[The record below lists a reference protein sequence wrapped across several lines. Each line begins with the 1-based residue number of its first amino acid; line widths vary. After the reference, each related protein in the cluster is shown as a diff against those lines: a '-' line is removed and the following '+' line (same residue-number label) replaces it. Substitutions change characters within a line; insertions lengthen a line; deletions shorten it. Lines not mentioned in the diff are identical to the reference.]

1 MIRVFVVDDH
11 PVVRKGLVQILAA
24 EPEMQIAGEASDTSQ
39 ALDALGRVPVDV
51 LLLDVMMPGRSGLE
65 FLKDLKQLHP
75 RLPVLI
81 LSQYPEDQMA
91 VRAIRSGASG
101 YLTKDSAPEQLVE
114 AVRRVHGGRKYLT
127 PETAELL
134 AESVESGQEK
144 PHEGLSDREFDVFR
158 RLASGQSVSEIAADL
173 NLSVKTVSTYRTRIL
188 EKMNIR
194 SNADITRYAIQNQL
208 IE

>member
-24 EPEMQIAGEASDTSQ
+24 EPGMSVAGEAVDTAA
-39 ALDALGRVPVDV
+39 ALTGLGQTEVDV
-51 LLLDVMMPGRSGLE
+51 LLLDVTMPGRSGLE
-65 FLKDLKQLHP
+65 FLKDLKQLYP
-75 RLPVLI
+75 KLPVLI

-114 AVRRVHGGRKYLT
+114 AVRRLHAGRKYLT
-127 PETAELL
+127 TQTAELL
-134 AESVESGQEK
+134 ADSVESGQDK
-144 PHEGLSDREFDVFR
+144 PHESLSDREFDVLR
-158 RLASGQSVSEIAADL
+158 RIATGQSVSDIAAEL

-188 EKMNIR
+188 EKMNMR
-194 SNADITRYAIQNQL
+194 SNADLTRYAIQNQL
-208 IE
+208 VE

>member
-1 MIRVFVVDDH
+1 MIRVVVVDDH

-24 EPEMQIAGEASDTSQ
+24 ESDINIAGEAVDTAA
-39 ALDALGRVPVDV
+39 ALDVLGKSEVDV
-51 LLLDVMMPGRSGLE
+51 LVLDVMMPGRSGLE
-65 FLKDLKQLHP
+65 FLKELKQLYP
-75 RLPVLI
+75 RMPVLI

-91 VRAIRSGASG
+91 VRAIRSGAAG

-127 PETAELL
+127 AQTAELL

-144 PHEGLSDREFDVFR
+144 PHESLSDREFDVFR
-158 RLASGQSVSEIAADL
+158 RLAGGQSVSDIAADL
-173 NLSVKTVSTYRTRIL
+173 NLSVKTVSTYRARVL
-188 EKMNIR
+188 EKMAMR